1 MRERILEEL
10 RAETP
15 AAVLADIQ
23 VATIDAF
30 CFGLLRE
37 FPLEAGVDPGF
48 EIADETEMARFAT
61 EALDVT
67 MRIARGVVVRD
78 QNVRLLFTRIK
89 APVLAEVWRSCWTG
103 ASGAAG
109 GGDIRETEGARQ
121 VARRCGAC
129 LCRTRPGRVRRTR
142 RVSG

>member
-1 MRERILEEL
+1 MAPRHILAITFTRKAAAEMRERILEEL

-103 ASGAAG
+103 GKW
-109 GGDIRETEGARQ
+109 RC
-121 VARRCGAC
+121 RRW
-129 LCRTRPGRVRRTR
+129 RH
-142 RVSG
+142 S